1 MKSFSKISNAP
12 VTDRRRFIIGLAGWG
27 LLLASPPGR
36 VQGRGMT
43 PMPAVSPAPTLRLKD
58 GDDRIVDLAQYK
70 GRVVLVNFWATWCG
84 PCRKEMP
91 DFVEV
96 YKQQKANG
104 FEIIGVSL
112 DEEGWEVVQPF
123 LKQYKINFPVVV
135 GDGKLAR
142 TYGGIEFLPTS
153 FLIDRNGFV
162 VDKHIGMLPKEML
175 EQKIAPLL
183 KEKTRIP

>member
-1 MKSFSKISNAP
+1 MKRSSLAVF
-12 VTDRRRFIIGLAGWG
+12 FILLT
-27 LLLASPPGR
+27 LLLSAFAQQQPK
-36 VQGRGMT
+36 QK
-43 PMPAVSPAPTLRLKD
+43 APNFALKTAD
-58 GDDRIVDLAQYK
+58 GTTVELAKLK
-70 GRVVLVNFWATWCG
+70 GKVVLVNFWATWCG

-96 YKQQKANG
+96 YNQQKANG

-112 DEEGWEVVQPF
+112 DEEGWEVVRPF

-135 GDGKLAR
+135 GDGKLANA
-142 TYGGIEFLPTS
+142 YGGIEFLPTS

-175 EQKIAPLL
+175 ERKIAPLL